1 MRLDRLSISKSPQN
15 ERRTAF
21 TQGLDP
27 PATLIGELLTGFT
40 NKRLPSEIIII
51 SFLKRLEP
59 SCTYIVIRAK
69 AKEESS

>member
-21 TQGLDP
+21 TQGL
-27 PATLIGELLTGFT
+27 ATLIELLTGFT
-40 NKRLPSEIIII
+40 NKRLPSEVIII